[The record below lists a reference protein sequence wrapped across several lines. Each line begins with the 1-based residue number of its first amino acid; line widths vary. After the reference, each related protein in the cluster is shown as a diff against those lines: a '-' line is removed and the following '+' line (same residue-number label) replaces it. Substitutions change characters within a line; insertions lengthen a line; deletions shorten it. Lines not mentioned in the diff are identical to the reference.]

1 MLRLAM
7 LILWPSF
14 LVAIMAEGF
23 FFSLFDPVDLLLVG
37 GMLICRRLRPTP
49 LVFFLLELLFSGRDA
64 ELLFT
69 SDRRWAA
76 AVLSDAVKETLL
88 VAGLGAGSHGFES
101 YRIEHFNF
109 AIGDPQQAL
118 FFKA

>member
-37 GMLICRRLRPTP
+37 GHVDLPPIAAYTIGFFFFWSFCYLAAMLSCYLLRTEDGQPP
-49 LVFFLLELLFSGRDA
+49 F
-64 ELLFT
+64 
-69 SDRRWAA
+69 
-76 AVLSDAVKETLL
+76 
-88 VAGLGAGSHGFES
+88 
-101 YRIEHFNF
+101 
-109 AIGDPQQAL
+109 
-118 FFKA
+118 

>member
-37 GMLICRRLRPTP
+37 GHVDLPPIAAYTIGFFFFWSFCSLAAMLSCDLLRTEDGQPP
-49 LVFFLLELLFSGRDA
+49 F
-64 ELLFT
+64 
-69 SDRRWAA
+69 
-76 AVLSDAVKETLL
+76 
-88 VAGLGAGSHGFES
+88 
-101 YRIEHFNF
+101 
-109 AIGDPQQAL
+109 
-118 FFKA
+118 